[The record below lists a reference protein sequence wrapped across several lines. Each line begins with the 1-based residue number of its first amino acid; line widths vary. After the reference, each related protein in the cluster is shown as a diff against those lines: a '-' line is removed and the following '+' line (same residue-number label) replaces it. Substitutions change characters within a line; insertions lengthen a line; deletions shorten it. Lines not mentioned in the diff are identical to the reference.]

1 MNQGQQ
7 RIPCPRCRA
16 NNFLGTTHCW
26 QCGGSLPPPE
36 AVGQA
41 TMPVSASPH
50 IAYPSPDAQHRTP
63 NAYYPSPYDAAAVRR
78 SSRRLML
85 IPILFLVLIGL
96 GALFVLA
103 FQSRTGSSVVPGL
116 NDAQAR
122 MNAYADRLRR
132 EMDGSAAESGET
144 DPLAAQARREI
155 ERLSGQ
161 IGGLAPPSDPQG
173 RVHLRSGGAIS
184 REQWER
190 ARDSLRATP

>member
-36 AVGQA
+36 VVGQV
-41 TMPVSASPH
+41 TMPVPAPPPSAH
-50 IAYPSPDAQHRTP
+50 PSPNT
-63 NAYYPSPYDAAAVRR
+63 YYPPPYDAAAVRR

-85 IPILFLVLIGL
+85 IPLVFLLVIGL
-96 GALFVLA
+96 GALFVIA
-103 FQSRTGSSVVPGL
+103 FQSRHGAVMPGL
-116 NDAQAR
+116 DDAQAR

-132 EMDGSAAESGET
+132 EMDDSTAESGDI
-144 DPLAAQARREI
+144 DPLTAQARREI
-155 ERLSGQ
+155 ERLSEQ
-161 IGGLAPPSDPQG
+161 VGGLGPPSDPQG
-173 RVHLRSGGAIS
+173 RVHLRSGGTIS